1 MELRLL
7 VIRTPDPP
15 ALAEFYSLLGFQ
27 FQYHKHGNSPYHYSA
42 TIGSCVLEIYPLS
55 KEQTTADNH
64 LRLGFAMERFDAIIY
79 LLKEKQ
85 VPFITE
91 PSDTDYGIMAV
102 IEDPDKRKIEL
113 YKK

>member
-1 MELRLL
+1 MEIRLI
-7 VIRTPDPP
+7 VIRTPDPL
-15 ALAEFYSLLGFQ
+15 ALSEFYSLLGFR
-27 FQYHKHGNSPYHYSA
+27 FEYHKHGHSPYHYSA

-55 KEQTTADNH
+55 KEQTTADKY
-64 LRLGFAMERFDAIIY
+64 LRLGFAMERFDEIIY

-85 VPFITE
+85 VRFITE
-91 PSDTDYGIMAV
+91 PADTDYGIMAV